1 MDPQRRPAWSP
12 FFNAE
17 CAVAAHSRPTL
28 GGKER
33 KLMDA
38 SDRDRKKAWKLQQQK
53 LAHDAF
59 PISDSLLESLFEAVD
74 AQVENSG
81 CDHTLR
87 FTQAWIAE
95 HKQPEAEI
103 LAWLREHGG
112 FCDCEVLANSADYWE
127 QNR

>member
-1 MDPQRRPAWSP
+1 
-12 FFNAE
+12 
-17 CAVAAHSRPTL
+17 L

-38 SDRDRKKAWKLQQQK
+38 SDRDRKKAWKLQQRK
-53 LAHDAF
+53 LAQDAF
-59 PISDSLLESLFEAVD
+59 PISDALLDSLFEAVD

-95 HKQPEAEI
+95 NKQPEAEI

-112 FCDCEVLANSADYWE
+112 FCDCEVLSNSADHWE
-127 QNR
+127 QNQ